1 MDVKRSPSVRRRRI
15 IRRILLIVVGFCVLT
30 TGAVVLSRL
39 KPAAPTVDRNTVS
52 IDKVKRGQML
62 RQVRGLGTL
71 VPETS
76 SIRVIAASTNGL
88 IERVLVQPGADVK
101 KETVLITMSNPQLE
115 QELQS
120 AEYQLKQEEAQLSN
134 LRVQLESQLL
144 DKRATAATAQADY
157 TEAQLNAETD
167 KALSKANVI
176 PKLTQQLSENRAT
189 EMATRMEIEKNR
201 LAISDL
207 ASRSQIQVQEAKVA
221 QVKAMAVLKRHD
233 VDALA
238 VRAGIDGVLQ
248 QIPVQVGQQISPGT
262 NIARVVEPNHLK
274 AELKIAEVQAKDIVI
289 GQLAYV
295 DTRNGVAPGR
305 VVRIDPAAQNGTVTV
320 DVKIDGEMP
329 AGARPDLSVDGT
341 IELERLDNVLYVGR
355 PISANT
361 GATIGLFKLVDG
373 SSFAVRIPVKIGS
386 VSVNTVEVVE
396 GLQEGDQ
403 VILSD
408 MATYDN
414 VDRIQLR

>member
-1 MDVKRSPSVRRRRI
+1 
-15 IRRILLIVVGFCVLT
+15 
-30 TGAVVLSRL
+30 
-39 KPAAPTVDRNTVS
+39 
-52 IDKVKRGQML
+52 
-62 RQVRGLGTL
+62 
-71 VPETS
+71 
-76 SIRVIAASTNGL
+76 
-88 IERVLVQPGADVK
+88 
-101 KETVLITMSNPQLE
+101 NPQLE

>member
-144 DKRATAATAQADY
+144 DKRATAAT
-157 TEAQLNAETD
+157 
-167 KALSKANVI
+167 
-176 PKLTQQLSENRAT
+176 
-189 EMATRMEIEKNR
+189 
-201 LAISDL
+201 
-207 ASRSQIQVQEAKVA
+207 
-221 QVKAMAVLKRHD
+221 
-233 VDALA
+233 
-238 VRAGIDGVLQ
+238 
-248 QIPVQVGQQISPGT
+248 
-262 NIARVVEPNHLK
+262 
-274 AELKIAEVQAKDIVI
+274 
-289 GQLAYV
+289 
-295 DTRNGVAPGR
+295 
-305 VVRIDPAAQNGTVTV
+305 
-320 DVKIDGEMP
+320 
-329 AGARPDLSVDGT
+329 
-341 IELERLDNVLYVGR
+341 
-355 PISANT
+355 
-361 GATIGLFKLVDG
+361 
-373 SSFAVRIPVKIGS
+373 
-386 VSVNTVEVVE
+386 
-396 GLQEGDQ
+396 
-403 VILSD
+403 
-408 MATYDN
+408 
-414 VDRIQLR
+414 